1 MKNKFKRV
9 SSIILV
15 LLFFCSIGH
24 SQSVKRQSIGSYG
37 AGGMV
42 DGFFVSQT
50 IGQPFFTSGHSDHVI
65 TISPGF
71 QQPVTYMTKKVKTIS
86 EHSLL
91 KIFPN
96 PASDHFFIET
106 SELIESAVIRIIDLN
121 GRVIFQEVLLN
132 LQQHLIRSSH
142 LQDGLYF
149 IHVVSDNN
157 KQKYISKILISK

>member
-1 MKNKFKRV
+1 MKNKFKRTPV
-9 SSIILV
+9 IILA

-37 AGGMV
+37 AGGMI

-71 QQPVTYMTKKVKTIS
+71 QQPVTYMAKKSKAIDM
-86 EHSLL
+86 HSVLDV
-91 KIFPN
+91 FPN

-106 SELIESAVIRIIDLN
+106 SEPIESAEIRITDLN
-121 GRVIFQEVLLN
+121 GSVISQEILPN
-132 LQQHLIRSSH
+132 LQQYMISSSH
-142 LQDGLYF
+142 LQNGLYF
-149 IHVVSDNN
+149 ITVKSENN
-157 KQKYISKILISK
+157 LQNYISKIVISK